1 MQAEYKFNNYY
12 SGNWTGCWT
21 AIEEVNLLPNQTRK
35 YEWLIDP
42 KVFGLP
48 DNDKVQTIVGLFF
61 YADSLSSGYY
71 ELRDTL
77 SIKAPKYYGGQL
89 DVYFVDSLAHEVDQI
104 KQELGAEIL
113 SSQDFILDLVREVWQ
128 ITGTS
133 VDSVMNLYSNDS
145 RLYYMNYKR
154 QSSYSSITTSVDEEL
169 LASKFYLSQ
178 NYPNPFNPNTVVSFS
193 VPTDS
198 KVKLEVFNI
207 LGQSVNVLLN
217 EEKSAGTYEIAWN
230 ADNLPSGIYFV
241 SIKAIGLF
249 SKVNFTDVKKA
260 VLLK

>member
-1 MQAEYKFNNYY
+1 
-12 SGNWTGCWT
+12 
-21 AIEEVNLLPNQTRK
+21 
-35 YEWLIDP
+35 
-42 KVFGLP
+42 
-48 DNDKVQTIVGLFF
+48 
-61 YADSLSSGYY
+61 
-71 ELRDTL
+71 
-77 SIKAPKYYGGQL
+77 
-89 DVYFVDSLAHEVDQI
+89 
-104 KQELGAEIL
+104 
-113 SSQDFILDLVREVWQ
+113 
-128 ITGTS
+128 
-133 VDSVMNLYSNDS
+133 
-145 RLYYMNYKR
+145 MNYKR